1 MRPTSLASSLLALLA
16 LTVAGAAA
24 AQDPHCKHTA
34 PRQLALDLAGVKA
47 VVFDIGPHE
56 LKLDAT
62 PGAKA
67 HVAGKACASAADALA
82 GLKLTQERKGD
93 KLVVRAWREGHFSG
107 ISFKENYA
115 YQTLTASVPDSIPV
129 QLKVGSGDA
138 SVSGAPV
145 LSIDVGSGDVSAHR
159 IRGLVA
165 ASVGSGDI
173 ELHDVGQLKVISIG
187 SGSLEAHGVR
197 GAVEVGSIGSG
208 GFEVTGVDG
217 DVQIGS
223 VGSGGA
229 DVRDVKG
236 SVGVDS
242 IGSGDVDAR
251 VVGGGLTVRS
261 VGSGSIGH
269 NDVRGPIDTP
279 KKK

>member
-1 MRPTSLASSLLALLA
+1 MRPTFIASSLLALA
-16 LTVAGAAA
+16 TLTAAGAAS
-24 AQDPHCKHTA
+24 AQEPRCKHTA
-34 PRQLALDLAGVKA
+34 PRQLALELAGVKA
-47 VVFDIGPHE
+47 VVFDIGPNE

-62 PGAKA
+62 PGAPA
-67 HVAGKACASAADALA
+67 GIAGKACASSADALA
-82 GLKLTQERKGD
+82 GLKLTQERNGD
-93 KLVVRAWREGHFSG
+93 KLLVRAWRDGYFSG

-115 YQTLTASVPDSIPV
+115 YQTLTATLPDSVPV

-145 LSIDVGSGDVSAHR
+145 LSIDVGSGDVTAHR

-173 ELHDVGQLKVISIG
+173 ALHDVGQLKVISIG
-187 SGSLEAHGVR
+187 SGSLGAHGVR
-197 GAVEVGSIGSG
+197 GRVEVGSIGSG

-223 VGSGGA
+223 IGSGDA

-236 SVGVDS
+236 GVAVDS

-251 VVGGGLTVRS
+251 GVGGGLAVRS
-261 VGSGSIGH
+261 VGSGSIDH